1 MENLDFDTAINNLE
15 TILDRLENDENLNA
29 EEAQKLYEEAE
40 NLKNHC
46 KSLLEKEKLEIIKI
60 AKENDIPLSEL
71 DFDDSDLDEDDEE
84 EDEDEDDEEFEDDEG
99 EEENEDIENK

>member
-71 DFDDSDLDEDDEE
+71 DFDDSDLDEDD
-84 EDEDEDDEEFEDDEG
+84 DEDDEEYDDDG
-99 EEENEDIENK
+99 DEEENEDVENK